1 MTTMQTLH
9 EKLLTPTL
17 PAYAIEG
24 ADSQAAMVSLLHL
37 RAYRIS
43 GDDASSFLQG
53 QFTNDVNLVSA
64 DQAQLSA
71 YCTPKGRML
80 AIFYLC
86 RWQNDYVLICPAD
99 IAESFMQRLK
109 MYIMRSKVSIAEAS
123 DEILLGIIDP
133 EQTLQSQ
140 IFSSSYVTTDDTDKQ
155 HSYVAACTDDYL
167 CFTLPGPSN
176 RNLML
181 CKSDASDE
189 ITQSLQKIEHVF
201 PESVW
206 KQMDIMSG
214 LPFVDADTQELFVP
228 QMTNMELIEGVS
240 FSKGCYPGQEVVA
253 RLHYLGN
260 ANRRMFQF
268 SCHSDKDLTTG
279 EDIVST
285 LSDKAIGKVLSVEKT
300 SEQDWIG
307 LAVLRIENIQEDGLQ
322 CKDSRITITSLPYNV
337 PLEGK
342 KK

>member
-123 DEILLGIIDP
+123 DDVLLGIIDP

-167 CFTLPGPSN
+167 CFTLPSPSN
-176 RNLML
+176 RYLML

>member
-214 LPFVDADTQELFVP
+214 LPFVDVDTQELFVP

>member
-123 DEILLGIIDP
+123 DEVLLGIIDP
-133 EQTLQSQ
+133 EQTLPSQ
-140 IFSSSYVTTDDTDKQ
+140 IFSSSCVTTDDTDKQ

-176 RNLML
+176 RYLML